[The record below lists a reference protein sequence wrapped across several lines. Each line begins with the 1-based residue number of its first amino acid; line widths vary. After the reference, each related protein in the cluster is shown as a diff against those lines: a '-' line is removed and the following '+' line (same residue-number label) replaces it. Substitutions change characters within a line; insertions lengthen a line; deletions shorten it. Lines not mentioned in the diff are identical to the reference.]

1 MQYSWPFVSVVVP
14 SDDSFVICIE
24 VVNKPESVRVLQVRP
39 RSVEYSYRVIAEPP
53 LLGAVKFTDNDSL
66 LGVTFVFNGRLI
78 ALGTVFGVAE
88 TTAEPT
94 LCPIELI
101 ALTATS

>member
-1 MQYSWPFVSVVVP
+1 
-14 SDDSFVICIE
+14 
-24 VVNKPESVRVLQVRP
+24 
-39 RSVEYSYRVIAEPP
+39 
-53 LLGAVKFTDNDSL
+53 VKFTVKDSL

-78 ALGTVFGVAE
+78 ALGIVFGVAE
-88 TTAEPT
+88 TAAEPT